1 LQGFGQEDPGYCQA
15 KIRAAGDSSSS
26 SKSNKG
32 VVGTGQGVSFGFH
45 HDLML
50 LVFLQLLLLLQL
62 LLVLLLVQ
70 QQLLLVLLVSH
81 RLLLSLQLRAEAA
94 AHLVAVHAVQL
105 HEHWQLLV

>member
-1 LQGFGQEDPGYCQA
+1 LPGQDQGSW
-15 KIRAAGDSSSS
+15 DSSSS

-70 QQLLLVLLVSH
+70 QQLLLVLLVSYC
-81 RLLLSLQLRAEAA
+81 LLLTLQLRADAA
-94 AHLVAVHAVQL
+94 AHLVAVPAVQL